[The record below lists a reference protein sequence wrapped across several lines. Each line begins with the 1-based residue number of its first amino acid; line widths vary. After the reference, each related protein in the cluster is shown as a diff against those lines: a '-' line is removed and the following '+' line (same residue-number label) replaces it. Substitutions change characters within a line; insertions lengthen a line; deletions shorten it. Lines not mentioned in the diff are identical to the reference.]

1 MRLLQPGRRNRNENG
16 VVAIVVA
23 IVTCFT
29 LIPLAAYAVDIGVQR
44 VARRD
49 VQAKADVIALDLAR
63 QLDGRT
69 YAQLHASLQT
79 LANKSAAR
87 NNATGM
93 TVVPELG
100 TLGTY
105 SPTNPASYFTPT
117 TVNTVVPTAVRVTVS
132 TSVNFS
138 LHGGSGGVV
147 RSAVARSQATAC
159 FSIGSFAL
167 NLDSSKSLL
176 LNGLINDSLNLSAIS
191 YTGLANANIT
201 LLGLATELGVGSPSE
216 LASLSTTWSLNQFY
230 LALAHVLQAQGGEAA
245 DVTLLNQLAAASFG
259 GLPNISVGSLLELGT
274 ASQSAL
280 DASVNVLDLVS
291 TSAFVA
297 NGTNALAVPSLTAGI
312 PNVAGVTASLKV
324 IEKPKGGCFRVGG
337 TVQTSQVDLDLTF
350 TLANLNVLTLVAS
363 STLTLHVSL
372 AQALGTLTN
381 IQCGNPYGVDV
392 SVASALSQLSS
403 HLRVDLKLLGIPIAY
418 VDVNPATNAPAAT
431 NTVQFRHPPTA
442 YDSPVSA
449 GSGVALSTVSMTST
463 DIVLL
468 GFLPLSL
475 GGLTSALLSVIVDP
489 IVNPLIAN
497 VNAVLVGP
505 LSRLLGLELGGADV
519 FVHQPPPHACDGVA
533 MAG

>member
-191 YTGLANANIT
+191 YTGLASSNIT
-201 LLGLATELGVGSPSE
+201 LLGLANELHVGSPSE
-216 LASLSTTWSLNQFY
+216 LASTTLSLNQFY
-230 LALAHVLQAQGGEAA
+230 LATAHVLQAQGGSAA
-245 DVTLLNQLAAASFG
+245 NVTLLNQLASASYG
-259 GLPNISVGSLLELGT
+259 GLPNITIGSLLDLGT
-274 ASQSAL
+274 ASGAAL

-403 HLRVDLKLLGIPIAY
+403 HLRIDLKLLGIPIAY

-431 NTVQFRHPPTA
+431 NTVHFQHPSMA

-475 GGLTSALLSVIVDP
+475 GSLTSALLSVIIDP

-497 VNAVLVGP
+497 TNAILVGP

-519 FVHQPPPHACDGVA
+519 FVHQPPPHSCDGVA